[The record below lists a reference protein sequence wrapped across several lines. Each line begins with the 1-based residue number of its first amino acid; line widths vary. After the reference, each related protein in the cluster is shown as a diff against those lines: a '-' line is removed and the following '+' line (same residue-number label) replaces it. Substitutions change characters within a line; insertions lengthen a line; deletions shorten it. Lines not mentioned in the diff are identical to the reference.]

1 MPGIFDSVQEWW
13 ARGRADPLQF
23 VDSVTPG
30 DWRQGGQFNRD
41 GLIAGAGQVA
51 TGIPAALTQPII
63 GRIGGM
69 LGGRSGDIGRG
80 VADPLR
86 YADDTNA
93 ISNAAANYRAGTS
106 TLNRSEQ
113 QMADERNRVGD
124 ADTGAMAGVNRPSFG
139 GNNMTAH
146 SGPGGTISSQRGLGL
161 GQLGRGGDESLAAF
175 AASLFTRGGTQA
187 EQ

>member
-1 MPGIFDSVQEWW
+1 MPGPLQALGEWW
-13 ARGRADPLQF
+13 RRGVADPLQF

-41 GLIAGAGQVA
+41 GLIAGVGQVA
-51 TGIPAALTQPII
+51 TGMPAALTQPLIS
-63 GRIGGM
+63 RM
-69 LGGRSGDIGRG
+69 LGGQQSPGTVPRINALRSNQ
-80 VADPLR
+80 A
-86 YADDTNA
+86 
-93 ISNAAANYRAGTS
+93 
-106 TLNRSEQ
+106 
-113 QMADERNRVGD
+113 
-124 ADTGAMAGVNRPSFG
+124 AGVPRIDSVIPANEQGQSARAEVDPRMQIGGDSPARGGGPSFG

-175 AASLFTRGGTQA
+175 AASMFTRGRTQT